1 MLAQSLNTYSSEV
14 LAILDAASPTLRKTV
29 DKARLAFKNGHG
41 SSSVHFLQIARSYTA
56 RKAAPC
62 KTFDGLAMQ
71 YKSRIFVDTLYLKL
85 AVSRIEKTE
94 NGKIKLPK
102 EDREALQKLLPEH
115 CSIQMVDHLS
125 STKKGQSQNN
135 LYNNNPILILS
146 VKSQNLALEEIWPI
160 IESFGKKAW
169 QQLSTGAYVG
179 IWNFDVTLNFP
190 GAVFPTVGT
199 ERKPIRVL
207 GEKYVPFS
215 NEQYNGFQCITWG
228 QPDNGEWY
236 DRYEAADYEEGGK
249 TKARLKNPKRPQVK
263 LYDKLVYILSTTSVL
278 DKVSNNWGTL
288 GWSAHQ
294 NIQVALRD
302 SGIQTHGFGRLEI
315 RFPGEQIPKSLE
327 EVYDWMRASYNE
339 VVPDY
344 CHSETFLETLDWWF
358 GKAVEQV
365 AVVQK
370 VDWGWNASI
379 VRTGNTL
386 TDKYNSESGWFAKR
400 EDVEYFLLCSKIAH
414 MGLVIY
420 WEEERIR
427 HQYRQYYVG
436 PTEVK
441 PNLAFLDP
449 AKYYVSG
456 TRSKWAKSTLEEVG
470 LAGGPFQI
478 THRPIKAD
486 EKLKLLVH
494 TDKQP
499 DFTTT
504 KQYER
509 KMSDWVKRLKV
520 GQRNM
525 LAELQAYCGSV
536 DWAEKVQAFAKTP
549 KEGQLVG
556 IRKGQRGWQF
566 ALLNRKGGTT
576 TYQSNTALDSQM
588 EELYKSKVYTKV
600 PVYFSKGELSR
611 TWQKDGK
618 ELEVYTDAHFVVPT
632 NKDECAKYEPIRGQ
646 ELLLWTRADYEECKG
661 IKIW

>member
-1 MLAQSLNTYSSEV
+1 MLALSLNSGNSEV

-41 SSSVHFLQIARSYTA
+41 SSSVHFRQIARSYRA
-56 RKAAPC
+56 RKAAPY
-62 KTFDGLAMQ
+62 KTFDGLAML
-71 YKSRIFVDTLYLKL
+71 YKSRIFVDTLYIKL

-94 NGKIKLPK
+94 NGKVQLPK
-102 EDREALQKLLPEH
+102 EDRAALQKLLPAH
-115 CSIQMVDHLS
+115 CSIQIASQLS
-125 STKKGQSQNN
+125 SCKKGQSQNN
-135 LYNNNPILILS
+135 LYNNKPILILS

-160 IESFGKKAW
+160 IESFGGKPW
-169 QQLSTGAYVG
+169 QLLSTGAYAG

-190 GAVFPTVGT
+190 GAVFPVAGT
-199 ERKPIRVL
+199 ERKPIRML
-207 GEKYVPFS
+207 GQQYVPFS
-215 NEQYNGFQCITWG
+215 NDHYNGLQCITWG
-228 QPDNGEWY
+228 QSDKGEWY
-236 DRYEAADYEEGGK
+236 DRYEAFDYEEGST
-249 TKARLKNPKRPQVK
+249 TKARLRNPKHPQVK

-278 DKVSNNWGTL
+278 DKVSNNWVTL
-288 GWSAHQ
+288 GWAAHQ
-294 NIQVALRD
+294 NIQAALRD
-302 SGIQTHGFGRLEI
+302 SGVQAHGFGRLEI
-315 RFPGEQIPKSLE
+315 RFPGDQIPESLG
-327 EVYDWMRASYNE
+327 EVYDWMRAAYNE

-358 GKAVEQV
+358 SKTADQV

-370 VDWGWNASI
+370 VDYGWNASI

-414 MGLVIY
+414 MGLVVY
-420 WEEERIR
+420 WEEENIR

-436 PTEVK
+436 QTGVK

-456 TRSKWAKSTLEEVG
+456 TRSRWAKSTVEEVG

-478 THRPIKAD
+478 THRPIKTD

-520 GQRNM
+520 AQRNM
-525 LAELQAYCGSV
+525 LAELLAYCEAV
-536 DWAEKVQAFAKTP
+536 DWTEKVQAFSKAP
-549 KEGQLVG
+549 KEGQLIG

-566 ALLNRKGGTT
+566 ALLNRKGGAT
-576 TYQSNTALDSQM
+576 TYQSNTALDKQM
-588 EELYKSKVYTKV
+588 EELHKTQIYTKV

-611 TWQKDGK
+611 TWQKGSK
-618 ELEVYTDAHFVVPT
+618 ELEVYADARFVVPA

-646 ELLLWTRADYEECKG
+646 ELLLWTRADYEECKD